1 MRRYLMPTL
10 AQHQSNELSKMMILG
25 DPGSGKTGGLASLV
39 KADYWLGILDYDN
52 GLDSL
57 KAQILHNCPDKIGN
71 VEYVTLRDKFKA
83 GPDGPVIVGQAKA
96 FADGLKLLDRWKYG
110 DTDHGS
116 PAEWGPER
124 ILVIDSLTM
133 MARAAFEW
141 REQLVAGQG
150 KKYDQGAVYYGT
162 QKVVEKTLA
171 NLASEYL
178 RTNVIVITHI
188 SYSEDGETG
197 IRKGY
202 PKSIG
207 SALDTWIGA
216 YFNSLALVQTGQ
228 GGRRVIRTTS
238 TPAIE
243 LKNPRPFAM
252 LPQYPI
258 ETGLADFFGVL
269 REQPQERREPAKPT
283 VLEPVKRPTVRRA

>member
-1 MRRYLMPTL
+1 MPL
-10 AQHQSNELSKMMILG
+10 LSQHQSNEYTKMMVLG
-25 DPGSGKTGGLASLV
+25 DPGSGKTGGLTSLV
-39 KADYWLGILDYDN
+39 EADYWLGILDYDN

-57 KAQILHNCPDKIGN
+57 KQFIRHKCPSKENN
-71 VEYVTLRDKFKA
+71 VEYVTLRDRYKA
-83 GPDGPVIVGQAKA
+83 GPEGPVIVGQATA
-96 FADGLKLLDRWKYG
+96 FANGLKLLDKW
-110 DTDHGS
+110 TDGS
-116 PAEWGPER
+116 NPAEWGSNK

-133 MARAAFEW
+133 MAKAAFDW
-141 REQLVAGQG
+141 REQMVAGQG
-150 KKYDQGAVYYGT
+150 KKYDQRAVYYDT
-162 QKVVEKTLA
+162 QKVTEKTLG
-171 NLASEYL
+171 NLASEYF

-228 GGRRVIRTTS
+228 GGKRVIRTTS

-252 LPQYPI
+252 APQYPI
-258 ETGLADFFGVL
+258 DTGLADFFAVL
-269 REQPQERREPAKPT
+269 REQPKERREPTQSRPQLVNK
-283 VLEPVKRPTVRRA
+283 PTVRRA